1 MKLKSY
7 EIIDHGM
14 DGSQSIFG
22 CGISRTKYTHV
33 WTGAGDSSK
42 EAYNDALDQMYA
54 DIGDLADKMPKR
66 PAGFSLRPR
75 VPVDYEDVY
84 FYVSIRAE
92 IIEEKGREDNIV

>member
-1 MKLKSY
+1 MKIKSY

-14 DGSQSIFG
+14 DGSQYFQG
-22 CGISRTKYTHV
+22 CGTSYTKYTHV

-66 PAGFSLRPR
+66 PVGFSLRQR
-75 VPVDYEDVY
+75 VPAKYEDVY

-92 IIEEKGREDNIV
+92 IIEEKVA

>member
-14 DGSQSIFG
+14 DGSQYFQG

-33 WTGAGDSSK
+33 WTGAGESSK

-54 DIGDLADKMPKR
+54 HIGEVADKMPKR

-75 VPVDYEDVY
+75 VPADYDDVY
-84 FYVSIRAE
+84 FYASICAE
-92 IIEEKGREDNIV
+92 IVEEKAA

>member
-14 DGSQSIFG
+14 DNCQYFEG
-22 CGISRTKYTHV
+22 CGVSYTKYTHV

-42 EAYNDALDQMYA
+42 EAYNDALDMMYA
-54 DIGDLADKMPKR
+54 DIGDLADKVPKN
-66 PAGFSLRPR
+66 PAGFRTRPT
-75 VPVDYEDVY
+75 VPARSEDLY

-92 IIEEKGREDNIV
+92 LEEEKVV